1 MTDQRL
7 RVRLLCTAAS
17 IVLFAAAAQ
26 SAKAQAVSDENSSG
40 GGSSV
45 ETVIVTGTRVQAQ
58 AVKQDAPN
66 VLDIRPIGE
75 IQKLPDVNIAE
86 ALQRVPGVSLESD
99 SGEGRF
105 INIRGMDADLNG
117 TTFDGVRLTTN
128 NPSSPQGGARAV
140 AFDVLPSG
148 LFGGVE
154 VIKSL
159 TPDIDAEGLGG
170 IVNLLPRTLP
180 TGREY
185 LLDASVGSGTETLR
199 GSPVWDGQVTAG
211 ARFGDH
217 DQFSIIAS
225 YAFHQDWRG
234 LDDIENSGPS
244 TVFTPSGA
252 PIDNDLEYRW
262 YKYHRTR
269 RGEGATMTWDVDA
282 STSLFLRAFDAGY
295 TEYAVKDRLEIDN
308 LNTCITP
315 SANCDA
321 TGTPIQ
327 AANGS
332 YTVDDAGPVKA
343 YTDSKETIES
353 KLIEFGGHRNFAD
366 DILADFRASWTE
378 GHDIQPFSYGFTFTD
393 PNNVLLTYNP
403 TTTPNTP
410 TFQTLDGTNL
420 TDPSIYTKGKLKV
433 DGSDNMDTESAFQAN
448 VTVPMSIAGN
458 EGAWKFGFDVRL
470 RVIRANATEAGTAK
484 VGALSNFAS
493 PPDQIYYE
501 GLYNIGEMAN
511 FPELVAQAYSAQT
524 PDPSAYQHN
533 DEKVYAEYVQ
543 YSTTVGKLSLLG
555 GVRVETTNAV
565 YSALAVDA
573 NDLPINSAGVEVP
586 NWSQAVVNNKQDYTN
601 FFPDL
606 NAKYQLTDDWIVR
619 AALTT
624 SLARPGF
631 NEITAARSVDLDNNA
646 VSLGNPALK
655 PITAKN
661 VDLTTEYYLPEGGVA
676 AAGLFYKAFSNYIV
690 PTEVTQPQSAFPGY
704 SFTGAGPVQVSSFAD
719 IGAASVKGIELNYQQ
734 QFIFLPGAF
743 SGFGF
748 DGNVTYNDSSGDIRV
763 GEKHTLPQTS
773 PWNYNAAIYYE
784 KYGVKIRLAA
794 SYVSKNLWAVGGD
807 STQDLY
813 SQPRFRLDLGTSY
826 SFWDN
831 YEVYFD
837 AKNISNTKL
846 EFTQTPSTAFPVQR
860 EFYGTDYLFGVKVHF

>member
-1 MTDQRL
+1 MTNQRL
-7 RVRLLCTAAS
+7 RARLLCTGAS
-17 IVLFAAAAQ
+17 IVFLAAAGQ
-26 SAKAQAVSDENSSG
+26 SAKAQAISDENASG
-40 GGSSV
+40 GGNSV
-45 ETVIVTGTRVQAQ
+45 ETVVVTGTRAQAQ
-58 AVKQDAPN
+58 QVKRDAPN
-66 VLDIRPIGE
+66 VVDIRPVDE
-75 IQKLPDVNIAE
+75 ILKLPDFNIAE
-86 ALQRVPGVSLESD
+86 ALQRVPGVSMESD

-159 TPDIDAEGLGG
+159 TPDVDAEGLGG
-170 IVNLLPRTLP
+170 IVNLLPRTMP
-180 TGREY
+180 TGREF
-185 LLDASVGSGTETLR
+185 LLDASVGSGTESLR
-199 GSPVWDGQVTAG
+199 GSPVWDGEVTAG

-234 LDDIENSGPS
+234 LDDLENSGPS

-269 RGEGATMTWDVDA
+269 RGEGATMTWDVDN

-295 TEYAVKDRLEIDN
+295 TEYGVKDRLEIDN
-308 LNTCITP
+308 TNTCITP
-315 SANCDA
+315 SASCDA
-321 TGTPIQ
+321 SGTPIQ

-332 YTVDDAGPVKA
+332 YTIDDGNAAKV

-353 KLIEFGGHRNFAD
+353 KLVELGGHKSFAD

-378 GHDIQPFSYGFTFTD
+378 GHDLVPWSYGFTFTD
-393 PNNVLLTYNP
+393 PNNIPITYNP
-403 TTTPNTP
+403 TAIPATP

-420 TDPSIYTKGKLKV
+420 ADPSIYTKGKLKV
-433 DGSDNMDTESAFQAN
+433 DSSDNMDTETAFQGN
-448 VTVPMSIAGN
+448 VTVPMSFDGN
-458 EGAWKFGFDVRL
+458 DGAWKFGFNVRT
-470 RVIRANATEAGTAK
+470 RVIRANATQAGSAT
-484 VGALSNFAS
+484 VGALSNFTQS
-493 PPDQIYYE
+493 PDQIYYN
-501 GLYNIGEMAN
+501 GLYNIGPMAN
-511 FPELVAQAYSAQT
+511 FPELVNQAYSAQSI
-524 PDPSAYQHN
+524 DPSAFQHN
-533 DEKVYAEYVQ
+533 DEKVYAGYAQ
-543 YSTTVGKLSLLG
+543 YSTTIGKVSILA
-555 GVRVETTNAV
+555 GVRVEVTNAV
-565 YSALAVDA
+565 YAANLQQTDALGNTVF
-573 NDLPINSAGVEVP
+573 IP
-586 NWSQAVVNNKQDYTN
+586 NANKQDYTN
-601 FFPDL
+601 VFPDI
-606 NAKYQLTDDWIVR
+606 NAKYQVTDDWQVR
-619 AALTT
+619 AAFTT

-631 NEITAARSVDLDNNA
+631 NQITAADSVDLSANA
-646 VSLGNPALK
+646 ISEGNPNLK

-661 VDLTTEYYLPEGGVA
+661 FDLTSEYYLPEGGVA
-676 AAGLFYKAFSNYIV
+676 SVGLFYKSFSNYIV
-690 PTEVTQPQSAFPGY
+690 PTEVSLPQSDFPLY
-704 SFTGAGPVQVSSFAD
+704 AGQWSSAAPIQFSSFAD
-719 IGAASVKGIELNYQQ
+719 IGAASVKGVELNYQQ
-734 QFIFLPGAF
+734 QFVFLPGAL

-748 DGNVTYNDSSGDIRV
+748 DGNVTYNDSDGDIRI

-794 SYVSKNLWAVGGD
+794 SYVSKNLWSVGGD
-807 STQDLY
+807 ATQDLY

-846 EFTQTPSTAFPVQR
+846 EFTQTPSQVFPVQR